1 MERDSFIFYRSFYEA
16 IKIINNEEKLEVYE
30 AICNYSLNGI
40 ENKFNSTTAHA
51 IFTLIK
57 PNIDNATNRYKAS
70 VENGKKGGR
79 PKKEENLEKPKK
91 NPKKPSN
98 NLDET
103 ETKANQNLNED
114 VYVYEDVYVDV
125 KEEEI
130 NKEEEKDIFQ
140 IASEEFVRITPM
152 QYEMLASYEKDFG
165 KDILLLAIK
174 ECVKQEVRNF
184 SYLEAIL
191 NNWRNK
197 TIEEIKTL
205 MKENKRKNQ
214 TTLSCLQETKKDEWV
229 MTDEIRKKYNLD

>member
-16 IKIINNEEKLEVYE
+16 IMCINNEDKIEVYE

-40 ENKFNSTTAHA
+40 ETEFNSKTAKA

-79 PKKEENLEKPKK
+79 PRKNKNLEKP
-91 NPKKPSN
+91 NN
-98 NLDET
+98 NLDITQE
-103 ETKANQNLNED
+103 KANQNLN
-114 VYVYEDVYVDV
+114 VYEDVYVDEYV
-125 KEEEI
+125 YEDIKEEEI
-130 NKEEEKDIFQ
+130 NKEEEKSILE
-140 IASEEFVRITPM
+140 IASEEFIRITPI
-152 QYEMLASYEKDFG
+152 QYEMLNEFESEYG

-191 NNWRNK
+191 NNWKGK
-197 TIEEIKTL
+197 TLEEIKTF
-205 MKENKRKNQ
+205 MKKNKKKNE
-214 TTLSCLQETKKDEWV
+214 TIPSCLKEPEKEEEWV
-229 MTDEIRKKYNLD
+229 MTDEIRKKYNID